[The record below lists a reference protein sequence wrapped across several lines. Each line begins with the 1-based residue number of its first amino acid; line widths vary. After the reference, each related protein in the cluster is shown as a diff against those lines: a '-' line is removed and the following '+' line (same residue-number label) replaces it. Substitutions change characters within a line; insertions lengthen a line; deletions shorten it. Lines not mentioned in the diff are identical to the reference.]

1 MLVIRAYNPELAIN
15 DRQVTACCKHAG
27 SARWAYRW
35 GLQRRQNEY
44 RETRR
49 SPSAIDLHQELNL
62 LTQTEVPWMYAVS
75 ECAPQE
81 ALHHLDHAFAHFF
94 RRCKLKQ
101 DGRWKGTLGYPP
113 RKTKQEGLGSFRLTG
128 SIAVFSDAIQLH
140 RLGREGQKAR
150 ECLPTTGTPGIKILS
165 ATLS

>member
-1 MLVIRAYNPELAIN
+1 
-15 DRQVTACCKHAG
+15 
-27 SARWAYRW
+27 
-35 GLQRRQNEY
+35 
-44 RETRR
+44 
-49 SPSAIDLHQELNL
+49 
-62 LTQTEVPWMYAVS
+62 TEVPWMYAVS

-101 DGRWKGTLGYPP
+101 DGRWKGKLGYPP

-150 ECLPTTGTPGIKILS
+150 GCLPTTGTPGIKILS
-165 ATLS
+165 ATLSEHAAHWYVSLQVEQGHLVPANRGPVVGV